1 MIIQKVPHY
10 VDSVLTQEVASAA
23 LQGGDV
29 VVAWYTNQANSQS
42 VVHSHPYYELILPV
56 AGSSVRYS
64 VGGSVYDLHLGE
76 LILFPGEMYHSCK
89 FNITADTSE
98 RLVGQI
104 GPGLWDRACRAVC
117 PAVHGT
123 ATPSSWMQT
132 PSCTGISAAC
142 WNGWHRLSHW
152 TKGYAP
158 SCNAAR

>member
-29 VVAWYTNQANSQS
+29 VVAWYTNQVNSQS

-76 LILFPGEMYHSCK
+76 LILFPGEIDVYKRQGQGQGCQHGS
-89 FNITADTSE
+89 
-98 RLVGQI
+98 RLFVVAFSHVFASFPVENVAWHGKAQQNTPI
-104 GPGLWDRACRAVC
+104 KKRGLFACRM
-117 PAVHGT
+117 
-123 ATPSSWMQT
+123 ATQKDPVL
-132 PSCTGISAAC
+132 SAGSLRY
-142 WNGWHRLSHW
+142 NQFLVI
-152 TKGYAP
+152 
-158 SCNAAR
+158 

>member
-29 VVAWYTNQANSQS
+29 VVAWYTNQVNSQS
-42 VVHSHPYYELILPV
+42 VVHSHPYYE
-56 AGSSVRYS
+56 
-64 VGGSVYDLHLGE
+64 
-76 LILFPGEMYHSCK
+76 
-89 FNITADTSE
+89 
-98 RLVGQI
+98 
-104 GPGLWDRACRAVC
+104 
-117 PAVHGT
+117 HGT